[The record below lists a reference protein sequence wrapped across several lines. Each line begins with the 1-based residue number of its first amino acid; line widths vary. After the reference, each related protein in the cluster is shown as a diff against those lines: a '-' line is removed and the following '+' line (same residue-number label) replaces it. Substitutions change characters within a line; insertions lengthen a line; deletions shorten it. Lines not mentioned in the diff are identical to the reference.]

1 MIAVPAR
8 FVSEIIARQG
18 DTARPWLD
26 QLPEL
31 IGDLCEFWRVE
42 VDGPLAHGRFAL
54 VVPVRSGEDRY
65 VVKVSWLDEDTKHES
80 TALQRWGG
88 CGAVRLLAEDPA
100 RGAMLLER
108 LDEHRT
114 LEREPHDAACE
125 IVGNLARRL
134 WVPPPPSVPRLID
147 DALLWA
153 ADAHHEWDRVGQPV
167 PHRLVGRA
175 VRAHIELTSGGYR
188 PSLLHRDLEFA
199 NVLAGRREPWL
210 AIDPKP
216 ISGDP
221 HYELL
226 PLLRNRFG
234 ELGGA
239 AGLRRRLALLTDA
252 SGLDLARSREW
263 ALARAVDEW
272 ISAVGQGPA
281 HQERA
286 EVAKTL
292 AEWLAES

>member
-1 MIAVPAR
+1 MIAVPDR
-8 FVSEIIARQG
+8 FAAETIARQG
-18 DTARPWLD
+18 DSARPWLD
-26 QLPEL
+26 RLPGVVGEL
-31 IGDLCEFWRVE
+31 CGYWGVE
-42 VDGPLAHGRFAL
+42 PEGPATHGAQAL
-54 VVPVRSGEDRY
+54 VVPVRSGEERY
-65 VVKVSWLDEDTKHES
+65 AIKVTWLDEDTRHEA
-80 TALQRWGG
+80 TALQRWAGN
-88 CGAVRLLAEDPA
+88 GAVRLLGEDPA
-100 RGAMLLER
+100 HGAMLLER
-108 LDEHRT
+108 LDETRS
-114 LEREPHDAACE
+114 LEREPHDEACG
-125 IVGNLARRL
+125 IIGNLARRL

-147 DALLWA
+147 EALLWA

-188 PSLLHRDLEFA
+188 PSLLHRDLDFA
-199 NVLAGRREPWL
+199 HVLAGRREPWL

-226 PLLRNRFG
+226 PLLRGRFA
-234 ELGGA
+234 ELGSA
-239 AGLRRRLALLTDA
+239 AGLRRRIALLADA

-272 ISAVGQGPA
+272 ISAVGRGPA
-281 HQERA
+281 GQQQAAVVRT
-286 EVAKTL
+286 V